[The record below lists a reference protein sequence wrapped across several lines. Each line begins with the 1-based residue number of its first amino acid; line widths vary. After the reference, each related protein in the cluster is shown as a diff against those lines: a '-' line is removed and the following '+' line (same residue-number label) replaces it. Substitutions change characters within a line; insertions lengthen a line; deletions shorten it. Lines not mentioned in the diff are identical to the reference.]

1 MLSSIFA
8 FLSLAGWAVGQSCTC
23 SATSDE
29 FVRIKDLVSTRFG
42 NSTGSACAC
51 GVLDIVL
58 PGKVIHPGTTDYT
71 NETTHYYD
79 KREDLA
85 PKCVFV
91 PGSAGD
97 VALGVVAL
105 KLCKS
110 PFAVRG
116 GGHMPVSLNNSRAW
130 SQKSLNVPSTGQR
143 SSEY

>member
-8 FLSLAGWAVGQSCTC
+8 FLSLAGWAVGQSCP
-23 SATSDE
+23 ATPDE
-29 FVRIKDLVSTRFG
+29 FARIKDLVSTRFG

-91 PGSAGD
+91 PGRAGD

-116 GGHMPVSLNNSRAW
+116 GGHMPVSLNNSRA
-130 SQKSLNVPSTGQR
+130 
-143 SSEY
+143 